1 MTGGYKVKRN
11 AIVAAAVV
19 ALGAVCLWF
28 LYPREVERR
37 NSATLTAASATRE
50 AGSGGNKGDSAS
62 PVTAM
67 AICRKLAEAG
77 IAGSCEASS
86 NPSHAPFDG
95 VAFSIPQ
102 GASGGMVV
110 HAHDAA
116 TYGRLEQNISGGFI
130 PHFEGPHVIVQVD
143 KETPPDVRA
152 KIEPLLHS
160 LFSP

>member
-1 MTGGYKVKRN
+1 MTGGYEVKRN

-19 ALGAVCLWF
+19 ALGAVGLWF
-28 LYPREVERR
+28 LYPREVEKG
-37 NSATLTAASATRE
+37 NSATPTSANATRE
-50 AGSGGNKGDSAS
+50 AGSGGSKGDSAS
-62 PVTAM
+62 PVAAM

-116 TYGRLEQNISGGFI
+116 TYGLLEQNINGGFI
-130 PHFEGPHVIVQVD
+130 LHFDGPRVIVQVD

-152 KIEPLLHS
+152 KIKPLVDS